1 MKWMHVTEVDITE
14 FMFEKSFNHS
24 RWLWLR
30 QKVRLK
36 GLKHESQSRRSHTL
50 RRTDHPTR
58 DIQHNEKSGNGGT
71 GILIAKCICIVSPI
85 VRYVINKNYQ
95 RTNWGLN
102 HCTVI
107 NCVTISTSLSAA
119 TQLQV
124 GRQSQSVRHYA
135 RPAGFRKSGEV

>member
-1 MKWMHVTEVDITE
+1 MHVTEVDITE

-95 RTNWGLN
+95 RTN
-102 HCTVI
+102 
-107 NCVTISTSLSAA
+107 
-119 TQLQV
+119 
-124 GRQSQSVRHYA
+124 
-135 RPAGFRKSGEV
+135 